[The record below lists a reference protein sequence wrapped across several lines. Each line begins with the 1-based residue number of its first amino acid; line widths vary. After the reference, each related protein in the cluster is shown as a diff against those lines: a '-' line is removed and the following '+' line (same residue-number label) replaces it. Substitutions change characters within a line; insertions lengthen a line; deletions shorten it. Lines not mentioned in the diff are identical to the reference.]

1 MEYIRQQK
9 AKVIVLCGFIILV
22 ALAGIRLLDAS
33 TITIKEFEHRIWELT
48 NQQRDKYHLPLLAYD
63 EGLADLARLHSR
75 NMQYYGFFD
84 HKDQSG
90 DWVSDR
96 HRKYYS
102 HLILSSIGENLARFY
117 NTAKVYT
124 PEEIVEGWMNS
135 PEHRKNMLDPDFTHL
150 GVGVVNSKSTL
161 LATQNFATEIAMMNT
176 PIPKKIS
183 RKSTLHLEFTY
194 LSPRPWQSFSGTL
207 IYPDPEVCYQ
217 IDNKHYCMGSEPVKI
232 TWLDETRFGVDL
244 QFNAGKGSYYLN
256 FGFNGGY
263 YSEGIKLRVK

>member
-1 MEYIRQQK
+1 M
-9 AKVIVLCGFIILV
+9 
-22 ALAGIRLLDAS
+22 AS
-33 TITIKEFEHRIWELT
+33 
-48 NQQRDKYHLPLLAYD
+48 
-63 EGLADLARLHSR
+63 AD
-75 NMQYYGFFD
+75 FFD
-84 HKDQSG
+84 HKDREG
-90 DWVSDR
+90 LRVGGR
-96 HRKYYS
+96 VEKYYPAMFAAS
-102 HLILSSIGENLARFY
+102 VGENIAFFQVG
-117 NTAKVYT
+117 NKVFNAS
-124 PEEIVEGWMNS
+124 EIVEGWMNS

-194 LSPRPWQSFSGTL
+194 LSPRPWQSFNGTL
-207 IYPDPEVCYQ
+207 IYPDPEVCFQ